1 MDFQKLIDRNNEV
14 WKYYID
20 SDIRRLGKEW
30 SRGEYAKA
38 LAADVGALI
47 KYTMAK
53 DGLREVEDLD
63 QKLKHEIGDVLSCLI
78 VIAQKYDVNIEEAFF
93 ETMDVLEERGKK
105 FELAKSHTL

>member
-1 MDFQKLIDRNNEV
+1 MDFQKIIDRNNEV
-14 WKYYID
+14 WKYYVD

-30 SRGEYAKA
+30 ARGEYAKA

-78 VIAQKYDVNIEEAFF
+78 VIAQKYDINIEEAFF